1 MENNQVLSNLY
12 YLFSERY
19 LEKLSK
25 YQDVSSVN
33 CGIHIGR
40 ISGDAKNCR
49 ISIINACN
57 SDGEKNFQ
65 LLLEALVETI
75 EDFPNKERNR
85 ITADLGVNIEDY
97 KLGKKTDL
105 QLHCESYASLTQHI
119 DIQNFNIGTCYSP
132 NDKYVDI
139 KVINTGSA
147 ISNCGVEIVLNKLL
161 KSNKSVPIDN
171 KLSMNKFSVK
181 WLVIYIVLC
190 LCILIIMGYIYRTV
204 RLKYIY
210 GVYI

>member
-1 MENNQVLSNLY
+1 MENKQVLSNLY

-19 LEKLSK
+19 LDKLNK
-25 YQDVSSVN
+25 YQDTSN
-33 CGIHIGR
+33 IKCGIHIGR
-40 ISGDAKNCR
+40 ITGDAKNCR

-65 LLLEALVETI
+65 LLLEAVIETI
-75 EDFPNKERNR
+75 ENFPKRERDR
-85 ITADLGVNIEDY
+85 IAADLGVNIEDV
-97 KLGKKTDL
+97 KVGKKTEL
-105 QLHCESYASLTQHI
+105 QRHCEVHADLIQHI

-147 ISNCGVEIVLNKLL
+147 LSNCGVEIILNKLL
-161 KSNKSVPIDN
+161 RSNKSVPIDN
-171 KLSMNKFSVK
+171 KLSMDNFSIK
-181 WLVIYIVLC
+181 WLVIYIVLF
-190 LCILIIMGYIYRTV
+190 LCFLLILGYIYRTV

>member
-1 MENNQVLSNLY
+1 MENNQALSNLY
-12 YLFSERY
+12 YLFSEKY

-25 YQDVSSVN
+25 YQDVGSIN

-75 EDFPNKERNR
+75 GNFPNKERNR
-85 ITADLGVNIEDY
+85 IAADLGVNIEDY

-105 QLHCESYASLTQHI
+105 QLHCESHASLTQHI

-161 KSNKSVPIDN
+161 RSNKSVPIDN
-171 KLSMNKFSVK
+171 KLSMNTFSIK
-181 WLVIYIVLC
+181 WLVIYIVLF
-190 LCILIIMGYIYRTV
+190 LSILIILGYIYRTV